1 MLGHGPPHGCW
12 APLAGGAPGLY
23 LRKVLLFCQQRPL
36 ELGNECAF
44 AGLLGEGNKRLPAG
58 IIGQFSNAE
67 AGGFIER

>member
-1 MLGHGPPHGCW
+1 
-12 APLAGGAPGLY
+12 
-23 LRKVLLFCQQRPL
+23 VLLFCQQRPL